1 MTLIFSFLFL
11 AIFLLGSILNIASIL
26 PDSLSRPV
34 TQIYQGTGIDVRLV
48 IVVWLA
54 YGLLLL
60 LMLVLYRWFRRKAPD
75 RAYALERAVGIR
87 RLAWLDRI
95 LVVVLLIL
103 IVTGVMSK
111 LVNSA
116 SLTSGL
122 ILWTGLLVNWLRPSL
137 ASDLQELWA
146 DPQPNQVLLQWE
158 PPREGLDMVIIRRCQ
173 DDRFPP
179 TPFTGGWQVYTGS
192 GTSFTDEGLPP
203 CDRYYYW
210 AFVRDQRGRYSR
222 GVQAFASVPNRPPN
236 IQDFSATPEPGQI
249 LLRWTLPPSPFI
261 AGVRVIRRADA
272 PPVGPEDGVIVFDD
286 LAEYCVDSSIDERQS
301 ECYYAAFSY
310 DDTSYYASGLRLR
323 VRSLGEIIG
332 ELDPDAV
339 PDHQIDWEVERV
351 ECPLCFQPVYQ
362 LDIDRGDAVLCPAHT
377 YVHRDCWDAF
387 GGCPIIGCPHGPS

>member
-1 MTLIFSFLFL
+1 MILLFTFLFL
-11 AIFLLGSILNIASIL
+11 AIFLLGSVLNITFTL
-26 PDSLSRPV
+26 PDWLARPAA
-34 TQIYQGTGIDVRLV
+34 QLHQSTGIDVSVV
-48 IVVWLA
+48 IVVWLE

-60 LMLVLYRWFRRKAPD
+60 LILVLYRWFRRKAPD

-95 LVVVLLIL
+95 LLVVLLIL
-103 IVTGVMSK
+103 IVIGVMGK
-111 LVNSA
+111 LVS
-116 SLTSGL
+116 SMFLTSAL
-122 ILWTGLLVNWLRPSL
+122 ILWTSLLVNWLRPSL
-137 ASDLQELWA
+137 ASDLQELWTV
-146 DPQPNQVLLQWE
+146 PQPNQVLLQWE
-158 PPREGLDMVIIRRCQ
+158 PPRGGFDTVMIRCCE
-173 DDRFPP
+173 DDRLPP
-179 TPFTGGWQVYTGS
+179 TPFTGGREVYDGN

-203 CDRYYYW
+203 GARCYYW

-222 GVQAFASVPNRPPN
+222 GVQAFARVPNRPPN

-261 AGVRVIRRADA
+261 AGVRIIRRADA
-272 PPVGPEDGVIVFDD
+272 PPVGPEDGVIVFED

-310 DDTSYYASGLRLR
+310 DDTRYYTSGLRLR
-323 VRSLGEIIG
+323 VSLLGEIIG
-332 ELDPDAV
+332 ELDPEAV

-362 LDIDRGDAVLCPAHT
+362 LDIDRGDAVLCPVHT
-377 YVHRDCWDAF
+377 YVHRWCWDAF

>member
-1 MTLIFSFLFL
+1 MTLLFTFCFL
-11 AIFLLGSILNIASIL
+11 AIFLLSPTPDVASRL
-26 PDSLSRPV
+26 PDWLSRLV
-34 TQIYQGTGIDVRLV
+34 VQIYLSTGIDVSLV
-48 IVVWLA
+48 IWVWLV

-60 LMLVLYRWFRRKAPD
+60 LILVLYRWFRRKAPD
-75 RAYALERAVGIR
+75 QAYALERAAGTR

-103 IVTGVMSK
+103 IVIGVMSK
-111 LVNSA
+111 LVDSA

-192 GTSFTDEGLPP
+192 GTSFTDEGLPLGN
-203 CDRYYYW
+203 RYYYW
-210 AFVRDQRGRYSR
+210 AFVRDQRGHYSR

-236 IQDFSATPEPGQI
+236 IQDFSATPEPGQV

-261 AGVRVIRRADA
+261 AGVRIIRRADA

-286 LAEYCVDSSIDERQS
+286 LGERCVDSSIDDGPS
-301 ECYYAAFSY
+301 EYYYGAFSY
-310 DDTSYYASGLRLR
+310 DDIRYYASGLRLR
-323 VRSLGEIIG
+323 VSSLGEIIG

-339 PDHQIDWEVERV
+339 PDHRIDEEVERG

-362 LDIDRGDAVLCPAHT
+362 LGIDRGDAVLCPAHT